1 MIIKKQN
8 LIEILEIIIG
18 NVILAAGY
26 GLFLIPANILGGGLA
41 GLSIALKPLIN
52 IDTGLFV
59 IVMTWLLFFVGFFML
74 GKKFCLTTLLSTF
87 IFPLI
92 LNFFINYV
100 PKMDLH
106 NEMISSLYGGALV
119 GIGCGL
125 VFKARSSTG
134 GLDIPPVILKKY
146 FNIKIN
152 VSVMIIDGMI
162 ILIGFFTYGP
172 YPALIGLIAVFMVGV
187 MIEKTM
193 LLGSQ
198 SCLQVFIISEKTD
211 LIEKEIIENLN
222 RGITRIKTEGVYH
235 KKERN
240 MLMVL
245 ISKKQYPH
253 LLNIVHKY
261 DDKSFISIND
271 VKEVIGLGF
280 SYHD

>member
-1 MIIKKQN
+1 MKISKQN
-8 LIEILEIIIG
+8 IIEITEIILG
-18 NVILAAGY
+18 NIILAAGY
-26 GLFLIPANILGGGLA
+26 GLFIIPSNILGGGLA
-41 GLSIALKPLIN
+41 GFSIALKPLLP

-59 IVMTWLLFFVGFFML
+59 TIMTWLLFFVGLLTL

-87 IFPLI
+87 IFPII

-100 PKMDLH
+100 PSIELN
-106 NEMISSLYGGALV
+106 NEIIASLYGGMLV

-125 VFKARSSTG
+125 VFRARSSTG

-146 FNIKIN
+146 FHIKIN
-152 VSVMIIDGMI
+152 TSVILIDGI
-162 ILIGFFTYGP
+162 IIIIGFFTYGA
-172 YPALIGLIAVFMVGV
+172 YPSLVGLIAVFMTGI

-193 LLGSQ
+193 LFGSQ
-198 SCLQVFIISEKTD
+198 SCLQVYIISEKSD
-211 LIEKEIIENLN
+211 EIEQEIIKNLN
-222 RGITRIKTEGVYH
+222 RGITRIRTEGAYH
-235 KKERN
+235 KVERN

-253 LLNIVHKY
+253 LLKIIYKY
-261 DDKSFISIND
+261 DEKAFISIND